1 MKSNRILNVPLALS
15 VVSYTKNITRLILI
29 ALQNN
34 TKAQDRK
41 AIDGIF
47 QIFVKV
53 ITTWDSGTSA
63 QRPQVNE
70 HTNN

>member
-1 MKSNRILNVPLALS
+1 M
-15 VVSYTKNITRLILI
+15 VSYTKNITRLILI
-29 ALQNN
+29 ALENN

-41 AIDGIF
+41 AMYGIF

-53 ITTWDSGTSA
+53 IMIWDSGTSA

>member
-1 MKSNRILNVPLALS
+1 M
-15 VVSYTKNITRLILI
+15 VSYTKNITRLILI
-29 ALQNN
+29 ALENN

-53 ITTWDSGTSA
+53 IMIRDGGTSA
-63 QRPQVNE
+63 
-70 HTNN
+70 